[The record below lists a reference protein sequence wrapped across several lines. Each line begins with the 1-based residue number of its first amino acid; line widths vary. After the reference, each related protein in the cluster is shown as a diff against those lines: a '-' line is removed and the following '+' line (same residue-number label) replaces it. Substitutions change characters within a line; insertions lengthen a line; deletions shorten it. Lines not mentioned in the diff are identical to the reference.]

1 MKEKIYEILLV
12 VLSLQLHFILV
23 YVLVASNEKFC
34 IYLKKQKN
42 LHTHPQD
49 FIYFF
54 FHVSIF
60 LLYFYSSCF
69 EPQSLVLSKNSL
81 AHSCANKSQKN
92 RYYPFFLSTIY
103 LSLVQQPIIVQFF
116 FLD

>member
-1 MKEKIYEILLV
+1 MKSCGGVKKPCKLGLLVLLV

-34 IYLKKQKN
+34 IYLKNKKTYT
-42 LHTHPQD
+42 LTHRISYIFSFMFQ
-49 FIYFF
+49 YF
-54 FHVSIF
+54 S
-60 LLYFYSSCF
+60 SSCF

-103 LSLVQQPIIVQFF
+103 LSLVQQPIIV
-116 FLD
+116 